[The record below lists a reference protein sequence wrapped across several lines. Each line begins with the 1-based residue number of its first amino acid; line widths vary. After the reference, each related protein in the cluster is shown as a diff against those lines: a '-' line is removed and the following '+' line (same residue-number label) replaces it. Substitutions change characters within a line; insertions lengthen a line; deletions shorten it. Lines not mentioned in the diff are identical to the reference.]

1 MTALIRGSIYFDQRK
16 FGMQPQKKAKL
27 KIPQLFV
34 LLTKTYCMLR
44 SCFVLLCF
52 LFTTSLV
59 NAYSVTFRLNLNGIS
74 GFETPEVNGTF
85 NNWCG
90 NCNAMTDTDND
101 GIWEA
106 TINMGGGT
114 YEYKF
119 SFDSWSGQEN
129 LSASTSCTVSSGN
142 FTNRKLT
149 VQSDSVLDVVC
160 WGLCTNCIAP
170 NQSDW
175 TLSWADEF
183 DGTSLN
189 TAIWTPEIGAG
200 GWGNNELQYYTANP
214 QNLTVS
220 NGSLKITAL
229 EETIGSSSYTSSR
242 IITRDLYEFQYGKIE
257 SRIKIPVGQGIWP
270 AFWMLGANFDQ
281 LGWPHCGEI
290 DVMEHVNNES
300 LTNGTVHWYNNVSH
314 AYEGSSVPI
323 DESEFH
329 VYGAIW
335 NETYI
340 QFYVDDFIFYQF
352 DYAAYTNSAPIF
364 QKPFFFLL
372 NVAVGGNWPGNP
384 DASTIFP
391 ATLEVDYVRV
401 YQLASVGLP
410 SVNAG
415 SDFKVYPNP
424 LSDELTISTG
434 NILTNNHYSIYIA
447 TGSMIAS
454 GAMASARTVLD
465 TKNWP
470 HGVYFLHIRNE
481 REEFFVERLV
491 K

>member
-1 MTALIRGSIYFDQRK
+1 
-16 FGMQPQKKAKL
+16 
-27 KIPQLFV
+27 
-34 LLTKTYCMLR
+34 MLR
-44 SCFVLLCF
+44 SCLVLLCF
-52 LFTTSLV
+52 LFTTSIV

-106 TINMGGGT
+106 TINMNAGT

-119 SFDSWSGQEN
+119 SFDSWTGQEN

-149 VQSDSVLDVVC
+149 IQSDSILDVVC
-160 WGLCTNCIAP
+160 WGLCSNCIAP
-170 NQSDW
+170 NQSNW
-175 TLSWADEF
+175 TLSWSDEF

-189 TAIWTPEIGAG
+189 TSIWTPEIGAG

-229 EETIGSSSYTSSR
+229 EETTGSSSYTSSR
-242 IITRDLYEFQYGKIE
+242 IITRDLYEFQHGKIE

-281 LGWPHCGEI
+281 VGWPQCGEI
-290 DVMEHVNNES
+290 DVMEHINNES

-335 NETYI
+335 NETHI
-340 QFYVDDFIFYQF
+340 QFYVDDFIYYQF
-352 DYAAYTNSAPIF
+352 DYAAYTNSTPIF

-384 DASTIFP
+384 DASTVFP
-391 ATLEVDYVRV
+391 ATMEVDYVRV
-401 YQLASVGLP
+401 YQLETVDVPEINETPVLS
-410 SVNAG
+410 
-415 SDFKVYPNP
+415 VYPNP
-424 LSDELTISTG
+424 VKDVVAISFK
-434 NILTNNHYSIYIA
+434 NYQANSQYSVYNAI
-447 TGSMIAS
+447 GLLIAS
-454 GAMASARTVLD
+454 GTLTSQWNVLD

-470 HGVYFLHIRNE
+470 QGVYFLHIRNE
-481 REEFFVERLV
+481 TEEFYVGRLV